1 MFFKPKKVV
10 PKDSPEAKNVP
21 PALQTKIGVY
31 PGTFDPITK
40 GHVDLIERSLML
52 VHDLVIAV
60 VEDSS
65 TNKNP
70 IFSTQKRI
78 EMVKNDIAH
87 LDQSRIKVIEFS
99 GLLVDFARKHG
110 ATRIIRGVRIA
121 SDFEYELQM
130 AYMNKRMAPDIATV
144 FLPASEDTRYI
155 SSTLVKEV
163 AKHDG
168 DISGFVSNNVRRE
181 LMAYFHS
188 TVNR

>member
-10 PKDSPEAKNVP
+10 PKDSPEAKNT
-21 PALQTKIGVY
+21 PAELQTKIGIY

-52 VHDLVIAV
+52 VHDLVVAV

-70 IFSTQKRI
+70 VFSTEKRI
-78 EMVKNDIAH
+78 EMVKADIAH
-87 LDQSRIKVIEFS
+87 LPQDRIKVVAFS

-110 ATRIIRGVRIA
+110 ATRIIRGIRIA

-144 FLPASEDTRYI
+144 FLPASEETRYI

-163 AKHDG
+163 ARHDG
-168 DISGFVSNNVRRE
+168 NISAFVSDNVRRE
-181 LMAYFHS
+181 LMALFHS

>member
-10 PKDSPEAKNVP
+10 PKDSPEAKNTP
-21 PALQTKIGVY
+21 PELQTKIGVY

-70 IFSTQKRI
+70 LFSTEKRI
-78 EMVKNDIAH
+78 EMVKADIAH
-87 LDQSRIKVIEFS
+87 LPQNRIKVTSFN
-99 GLLVDFARKHG
+99 GLLVNFAKEHG
-110 ATRIIRGVRIA
+110 ATRIIRGIRIA

-130 AYMNKRMAPDIATV
+130 AYMNKRLAPDVTTV
-144 FLPASEDTRYI
+144 FLPASEETRYI
-155 SSTLVKEV
+155 SSTLVKDI
-163 AKHDG
+163 AKLDG
-168 DISGFVSNNVRRE
+168 DISPFVSDNVRRE
-181 LMAYFHS
+181 LMAQFHS
-188 TVNR
+188 SVNR

>member
-10 PKDSPEAKNVP
+10 PANSPEAKNVSP
-21 PALQTKIGVY
+21 LLQTKIGVY

-40 GHVDLIERSLML
+40 GHIDLIERSMLL

-70 IFSTQKRI
+70 KFSTAKRI
-78 EMVKNDIAH
+78 EMVKADIAH
-87 LDQSRIKVIEFS
+87 LDQSRIKVTSFS
-99 GLLVDFARKHG
+99 GLLVNFAREHG
-110 ATRIIRGVRIA
+110 ATRIIRGIRAV

-130 AYMNKRMAPDIATV
+130 AFMNKRLAPDIATV
-144 FLPASEDTRYI
+144 FLPASEDTQFI
-155 SSTLVKEV
+155 SSTLVKEI

-168 DISGFVSNNVRRE
+168 DISSFVSDNVRRE
-181 LMAYFHS
+181 LMALYHS
-188 TVNR
+188 SLNQ